1 MRNKY
6 KDINS
11 KYLQMISEILSYIG
25 TIAIQVISF
34 FGYIGIFVLMALE
47 SMIFPIPAELVMP
60 FAGFLAAKKEMS
72 FALIILFSSLGSL
85 FGSLLSYYM
94 GKYGGDKIVIR
105 YGKYLLLD
113 GSDLVKTK
121 NWFRRKGEVTV
132 FISRFIPVVRH
143 LISIPA
149 GIGKMKLSKFCFYT
163 VIGATLWNTFLTY
176 LGFLLGENWEVVKKY
191 SEFISI
197 PVAVIIIILIC
208 YFAYRH
214 LKNKLKKKIM

>member
-1 MRNKY
+1 
-6 KDINS
+6 
-11 KYLQMISEILSYIG
+11 MISEILGYIG
-25 TIAIQVISF
+25 SVAIQVISF
-34 FGYIGIFVLMALE
+34 FGYTGVFILMALE
-47 SMIFPIPAELVMP
+47 SMIFPIPSELVMP

-72 FALIILFSSLGSL
+72 FMLIVLFSSLGSL

-94 GKYGGDKIVIR
+94 GKYGGNKIVIR

-113 GSDLVKTK
+113 ENDLIKTEH
-121 NWFRRKGEVTV
+121 WFRRKGEVTV
-132 FISRFIPVVRH
+132 FISRFIPVIRH

-149 GIGKMKLSKFCFYT
+149 GIGKMHIWKFCFYT
-163 VIGATLWNTFLTY
+163 IIGASLWNTFLAY
-176 LGFLLGENWEVVKKY
+176 LGFLLGENWEIVKKY

-197 PVAVIIIILIC
+197 PVAIIIIVLIC